1 MESRL
6 LAILL
11 VSIVLAASG
20 CVSTHM
26 KKFIGQDVRYI
37 EVEDGAPVKV
47 IDLPDGQRAFQYLWG
62 GGRHV
67 VPKTV
72 TSQGQVQLVGD
83 TAYYTEKKVASG
95 GFVIDNPGC
104 VITYFA
110 EWNAAKKGWI
120 VVRISYPKQLV
131 C

>member
-47 IDLPDGQRAFQYLWG
+47 IDLPDGQRAFQYLWAAAG
-62 GGRHV
+62 TLSRRPLHRRDRFSLLATRPITPRRRWRPAV
-67 VPKTV
+67 LSSTI
-72 TSQGQVQLVGD
+72 QV
-83 TAYYTEKKVASG
+83 A
-95 GFVIDNPGC
+95 
-104 VITYFA
+104 
-110 EWNAAKKGWI
+110 
-120 VVRISYPKQLV
+120 
-131 C
+131 